1 MPKQTQFCVGLENKP
16 GTLAELCG
24 ALRQAGVNIDAL
36 FVCEDEEGCWV
47 NLIATPTSG
56 ARDVLTEKHYNYYAE
71 EVLGLMAENRPGEL
85 ERIATRLGQA
95 GININYVYGSTA
107 GQAPFLLVMHVSDLK
122 RALEQLEG

>member
-16 GTLAELCG
+16 GTLAKLCG
-24 ALRQAGVNIDAL
+24 ALRHANVNIDAL

-56 ARDVLTEKHYNYYAE
+56 AQAVLTNEHYNYYAE
-71 EVLGLMAENRPGEL
+71 DVLALMADNRPGEL
-85 ERIATRLGQA
+85 ERIATRLGET

-107 GQAPFLLVMHVSDLK
+107 GNAPFMLVMHVSDLK
-122 RALEQLEG
+122 RALKQLEE